1 METVFIAL
9 RVLVVLAVIVL
20 VLWYVQRRVT
30 KGRGASRRTNAVN
43 VVGRQGIGPKAS
55 VVVVDVDGN
64 RFVLGVTER
73 QVSVLH
79 TGERPHDADVRPL
92 RPVRKTFAKETPG
105 CGGVRARG
113 DGHRQLHQLHQQ
125 HQQGQQYRLQAG
137 CRLPHGAG
145 TRLALRR
152 GTQRLDP
159 VPGYM
164 AAGEFG
170 GAAQEV
176 TAAADARALRPRP
189 VPGEA
194 VRRASRLRA
203 SSSRCCSSR

>member
-92 RPVRKTFAKETPG
+92 RPVRKTFAKE
-105 CGGVRARG
+105 
-113 DGHRQLHQLHQQ
+113 
-125 HQQGQQYRLQAG
+125 
-137 CRLPHGAG
+137 LP
-145 TRLALRR
+145 
-152 GTQRLDP
+152 
-159 VPGYM
+159 
-164 AAGEFG
+164 
-170 GAAQEV
+170 GAAESAPEATGTGSATSSTSSTSKASSTDSRQDADFL
-176 TAAADARALRPRP
+176 TAQGRASLFDEALKGSILSPATWRQASS
-189 VPGEA
+189 A
-194 VRRASRLRA
+194 VRPKK
-203 SSSRCCSSR
+203 

>member
-9 RVLVVLAVIVL
+9 RVLVVLAVIIM

-30 KGRGASRRTNAVN
+30 KGRGAARRNNAVS

-92 RPVRKTFAKETPG
+92 KPVRKTFAKELPG
-105 CGGVRARG
+105 AEETAPTLTMEAATAPATARSTSSAGSTSNTSNTTTTDTRQDADFLTAQGRASLFDEALKG
-113 DGHRQLHQLHQQ
+113 SILSPATWRQ
-125 HQQGQQYRLQAG
+125 ASS
-137 CRLPHGAG
+137 
-145 TRLALRR
+145 
-152 GTQRLDP
+152 
-159 VPGYM
+159 
-164 AAGEFG
+164 
-170 GAAQEV
+170 
-176 TAAADARALRPRP
+176 
-189 VPGEA
+189 A
-194 VRRASRLRA
+194 VRPKK
-203 SSSRCCSSR
+203 

>member
-9 RVLVVLAVIVL
+9 RVLVVLAVIIM

-30 KGRGASRRTNAVN
+30 KGRGAARRNNAVS

-92 RPVRKTFAKETPG
+92 KPVRKTFAKELPG
-105 CGGVRARG
+105 AEETAPT
-113 DGHRQLHQLHQQ
+113 L
-125 HQQGQQYRLQAG
+125 
-137 CRLPHGAG
+137 
-145 TRLALRR
+145 T
-152 GTQRLDP
+152 
-159 VPGYM
+159 M
-164 AAGEFG
+164 EAAP
-170 GAAQEV
+170 AP
-176 TAAADARALRPRP
+176 AAARNTSSTSTTDTRQDADFLTAQGRASLFDEALKGSILSPATWRQASS
-189 VPGEA
+189 A
-194 VRRASRLRA
+194 VRPKK
-203 SSSRCCSSR
+203 

>member
-1 METVFIAL
+1 VETVFIAL

-92 RPVRKTFAKETPG
+92 RPVRKTFAKE
-105 CGGVRARG
+105 
-113 DGHRQLHQLHQQ
+113 
-125 HQQGQQYRLQAG
+125 
-137 CRLPHGAG
+137 LP
-145 TRLALRR
+145 
-152 GTQRLDP
+152 
-159 VPGYM
+159 
-164 AAGEFG
+164 
-170 GAAQEV
+170 GAAESTPEATGTTSSTSKASSTDSRQDADFL
-176 TAAADARALRPRP
+176 TAQGRASLFDEALKGSILSPATWRQASS
-189 VPGEA
+189 A
-194 VRRASRLRA
+194 VRPKK
-203 SSSRCCSSR
+203 

>member
-92 RPVRKTFAKETPG
+92 RPVRKTFAKE
-105 CGGVRARG
+105 
-113 DGHRQLHQLHQQ
+113 
-125 HQQGQQYRLQAG
+125 
-137 CRLPHGAG
+137 LP
-145 TRLALRR
+145 
-152 GTQRLDP
+152 
-159 VPGYM
+159 
-164 AAGEFG
+164 
-170 GAAQEV
+170 GAAESAPEATGTTSSTSSTSKASSTDSRQDADFL
-176 TAAADARALRPRP
+176 TAQGRASLFDEALKGSILSPATWRQASS
-189 VPGEA
+189 A
-194 VRRASRLRA
+194 VRPKK
-203 SSSRCCSSR
+203 